1 MAEKA
6 TVLFD
11 GVCNFCNSSVNF
23 IIDRDKE
30 DYFQFTPLQNDL
42 AKDILRQ
49 NGYNPDDLDSVVL
62 YEDGT
67 VYTESTAA
75 LRIAKRLKGL
85 WPLLYG
91 FIIIP
96 PFIRNS
102 VYRFIARNRYKWFGK
117 REACRLPSPEVK
129 AKFIGM

>member
-1 MAEKA
+1 MADKA

-23 IIDRDKE
+23 IIDRDKQ
-30 DYFQFTPLQNDL
+30 DYFRFSPLQYDL
-42 AKDILRQ
+42 AHSILRQ
-49 NGYNPDDLDSVVL
+49 NGYNPEDLDSIVL
-62 YEDGT
+62 YEGGKI
-67 VYTESTAA
+67 YTESTAA
-75 LRIAKRLKGL
+75 LRIARKLTGL

-96 PFIRNS
+96 TFIRNA
-102 VYRFIARNRYKWFGK
+102 VYRLIARNRYRWFGK
-117 REACRLPSPEVK
+117 QDACRLPTPEIR